1 VRVVIG
7 EDQALM
13 RAGLAL
19 VLEQSGF
26 EIVAVAG
33 DAEDVVRKTAAH
45 RPDLLLADIRMP
57 PTHTDDGLR
66 AALEARRRMPGL
78 PVLVLSQYLQRDYA
92 VELLESG
99 EEGVGYLL
107 KQRIA
112 DVDRFIAD
120 LHRIVAGG
128 TVLDPEVVAAMV
140 GRRRNG
146 DDPVGRLTDR
156 QRDVLELMAQGR
168 SNAAIA
174 EQLGVSEKAVVR
186 HTSNIYDELGLSS
199 NAGDHRRVLA
209 VVRFLSA

>member
-1 VRVVIG
+1 MRVVIG

-19 VLEQSGF
+19 VLGQAGF
-26 EIVAVAG
+26 ETVAVAG

-45 RPDLLLADIRMP
+45 RPDLLVADIRMP

-66 AALEARRRMPGL
+66 AALEARRLMPGL

-99 EEGVGYLL
+99 EAGVGYLL

-120 LHRIVAGG
+120 LQRIVAGG
-128 TVLDPEVVAAMV
+128 TVLDPEVVAEMV
-140 GRRRNG
+140 GRHRRD
-146 DDPVGRLTDR
+146 DDPVGRLTAR

-168 SNAAIA
+168 SNAKIA
-174 EQLGVSEKAVVR
+174 EQLGISDKAVVR
-186 HTSNIYDELGLSS
+186 HTSNIYEELGLNSS
-199 NAGDHRRVLA
+199 GDDHRRVLA
-209 VVRFLSA
+209 VVRFLST

>member
-1 VRVVIG
+1 MRVVIG

-13 RAGLAL
+13 RAGLTL
-19 VLEQSGF
+19 VLEQAGF

-33 DAEDVVRKTAAH
+33 DAQDVVRKTAAH
-45 RPDLLLADIRMP
+45 RPDLLIADIRMP
-57 PTHTDDGLR
+57 PTYTDDGLR
-66 AALEARRRMPGL
+66 AALQARRRTPEL

-99 EEGVGYLL
+99 EEGIGYLL

-128 TVLDPEVVAAMV
+128 SVLDPEVVAAMV
-140 GRRRNG
+140 DRHRGG
-146 DDPVGRLTDR
+146 DDPVARLTDR

-168 SNAAIA
+168 SNAKIA
-174 EQLGVSEKAVVR
+174 GQLNVSEKAIVR
-186 HTSNIYDELGLSS
+186 HTSNIYDELGLGSS
-199 NAGDHRRVLA
+199 ADDHRRVLA
-209 VVRFLSA
+209 VVRYLSA

>member
-1 VRVVIG
+1 MRVVIG

-13 RAGLAL
+13 RAGLTL
-19 VLEQSGF
+19 VLERAGI

-33 DAEDVVRKTAAH
+33 DAQDVVRKTSAH
-45 RPDLLLADIRMP
+45 HPDLLIADIRMP

-66 AALEARRRMPGL
+66 AALQARQQTPKL

-99 EEGVGYLL
+99 EQGVGYLL

-120 LHRIVAGG
+120 LHRIVGG
-128 TVLDPEVVAAMV
+128 GSVLDPEVVAAMV
-140 GRRRNG
+140 DRHRGD
-146 DDPVGRLTDR
+146 DDPVSRLTDR

-168 SNAAIA
+168 SNAKIA
-174 EQLGVSEKAVVR
+174 EQLNVSEKAIVR
-186 HTSNIYDELGLSS
+186 HTSNIYEDLGLGSS
-199 NAGDHRRVLA
+199 TDDHRRVLA
-209 VVRFLSA
+209 VVRYLSA

>member
-13 RAGLAL
+13 RAGLTL
-19 VLEQSGF
+19 VLEQAGF

-45 RPDLLLADIRMP
+45 RPDLLIADIRMP

-66 AALEARRRMPGL
+66 AALQARQRTPEL

-99 EEGVGYLL
+99 AQGVGYLL

-128 TVLDPEVVAAMV
+128 SVLDPEVVAAMV
-140 GRRRNG
+140 DRHRAD
-146 DDPVGRLTDR
+146 DDPVARLTDR
-156 QRDVLELMAQGR
+156 QRTVLELMAQGR
-168 SNAAIA
+168 SNAKIA
-174 EQLGVSEKAVVR
+174 EQLGVSEKAIVR
-186 HTSNIYDELGLSS
+186 HTSNIYDQLGLDS
-199 NAGDHRRVLA
+199 NSDDHRRVLA
-209 VVRFLSA
+209 VVRYLSA

>member
-1 VRVVIG
+1 VRVVIA

-13 RAGLAL
+13 RAGLSL
-19 VLEQSGF
+19 VLEQAGF

-33 DAEDVVRKTAAH
+33 DADDVVRKTAAH
-45 RPDLLLADIRMP
+45 RPDLLIADIRMP

-66 AALEARRRMPGL
+66 AAVQARRQTSEL

-99 EEGVGYLL
+99 EQGVGYLL

-112 DVDRFIAD
+112 DVDRFITD

-140 GRRRNG
+140 DRHRAD
-146 DDPVGRLTDR
+146 DDPVNGLTER

-168 SNAAIA
+168 SNAKIA
-174 EQLGVSEKAVVR
+174 EQLNVSQKAIVR
-186 HTSNIYDELGLSS
+186 HTSNIYEQLGLGTS
-199 NAGDHRRVLA
+199 ADDHRRVLA
-209 VVRFLSA
+209 VVRYLSG

>member
-1 VRVVIG
+1 MRAVIG

-19 VLEQSGF
+19 VLEQAGF

-33 DAEDVVRKTAAH
+33 DAEDMIRKTSAH
-45 RPDLLLADIRMP
+45 RPDLLVADIRMP

-66 AALEARRRMPGL
+66 AALQLRARLPGL

-99 EEGVGYLL
+99 EKGVGYLL

-112 DVDRFIAD
+112 NVERFVAD
-120 LHRIVAGG
+120 ARQVVAGG
-128 TVLDPEVVAAMV
+128 TVLDRDVVAAMV
-140 GRRRNG
+140 GRHRR
-146 DDPVGRLTDR
+146 DDAVSRLTDR

-168 SNAAIA
+168 SNAWIA
-174 EQLGVSEKAVVR
+174 DQLGVSEKAVVR
-186 HTSNIYDELGLSS
+186 HTSNIYDELGLDRS
-199 NAGDHRRVLA
+199 GDDHRRVLA
-209 VVRFLSA
+209 VVRYLSA